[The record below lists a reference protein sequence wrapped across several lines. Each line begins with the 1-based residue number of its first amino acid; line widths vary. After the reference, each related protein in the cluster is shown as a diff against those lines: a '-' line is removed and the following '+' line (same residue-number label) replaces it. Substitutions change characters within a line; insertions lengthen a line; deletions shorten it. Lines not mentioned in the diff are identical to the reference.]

1 MRTMK
6 EAIVYGEPLH
16 VEIVDSPIPTP
27 GDDEVLIKV
36 EVSGSNPKDWKAP
49 LYSKRPH
56 NSGDDIAGTIVAVG
70 KSVLEFRPRDR
81 VAAFHKMGS
90 PHGSFAEYA
99 IAYAYTTFHIP
110 DSVTFE
116 EAATIPLTSL
126 TAAYGLWDILG
137 LPTPWRPATDETPLL
152 IYGASTSVGS
162 YAIKL
167 AKLAGIRPVIG
178 VAGSGAH
185 VALEAGAE
193 FVVDYRKNDDIAG
206 TIRAHLKEGQRL
218 LYAWDTVSERGSYQ
232 QVIKAF
238 EPGLGLHRAIKA
250 AEPNLESKLCLILP
264 ESKFDD
270 IDKTK
275 TNFGIARVTNAHG
288 EDAARR
294 DFAYIFY
301 RQITK
306 WLQEGKFGAHPF
318 NVVEGGLAGVAK
330 GLNELKDGKVS
341 GSKNI
346 FRIKDTPG
354 L

>member
-1 MRTMK
+1 MPTMK
-6 EAIVYGEPLH
+6 EAIVYGDPLT

-27 GDDEVLIKV
+27 GDNEVLIKV

-70 KSVLEFRPRDR
+70 KFVLEFRPNDR
-81 VAAFHKMGS
+81 VAALMGS
-90 PHGSFAEYA
+90 RHGSFAEYA

-137 LPTPWRPATDETPLL
+137 LPTPWRPATDDIPLL
-152 IYGASTSVGS
+152 IYGASTSVGT

-167 AKLAGIRPVIG
+167 AKLAGIRPIIG

-185 VALEAGAE
+185 TALEAGAD
-193 FVVDYRKNDDIAG
+193 FVVDYRNNLDIAG
-206 TIRAHLKEGQRL
+206 SIRAHLTEGQRL
-218 LYAWDTVSERGSYQ
+218 LYAWDTVSEGGSYQ
-232 QVIKAF
+232 HAIKAC
-238 EPGLGLHRAIKA
+238 EPGLGLHRSIKA
-250 AEPNLESKLCLILP
+250 VEPVLESKLCLILP
-264 ESKFDD
+264 EGQGKFDD

-275 TNFGIARVTNAHG
+275 TKFGIARVASAHG

-306 WLQEGKFGAHPF
+306 WLQEGKFAAHPF
-318 NVVEGGLAGVAK
+318 DVVEGGLAGVAK

-346 FRIKDTPG
+346 FRIRDTPG